1 MMINLDPPAQETS
14 QSLGQVARPPLAV
27 YVHFPW
33 CLKKC
38 PYCDFVSFEKDPPT
52 IEHERYAAA
61 VRQEILFRQ
70 ATFEN
75 YELISVFFGGGT
87 PSLWAPEA
95 LGSVLRALLAAA
107 PHRADDVEVTVECNP
122 SSLDREHASA
132 LADRGV
138 NRLSVGVQ
146 SLDARRLRFLGRWH
160 DPDEALRALEAAV
173 DAVPRVSGDLIYGVA
188 AQDPAHAQRPEEAAA
203 DVARVADTGVEHVS
217 AYALTIEEETRFGTL
232 KRQGRLPLLGDDVV
246 AETFLAVRET
256 LEGRG
261 MTHYEVSNYA
271 LTGQESRH
279 NAAYWRGHDYLGLG
293 CAAFGT
299 LSDEDGVGLRYRN
312 PLTPRRY
319 FAAAEAGTFAP
330 SFEEPLTPE
339 TRLLERLMLGLR
351 MREGV
356 DLHRA
361 ARELKLQP
369 LFEADRQRT
378 VHTLI
383 EAGKL
388 ELHEGRLRI
397 PPDMWLHADGIVADL
412 F

>member
-1 MMINLDPPAQETS
+1 MMINLDPSAQETS
-14 QSLGQVARPPLAV
+14 QSLGQGPRPPLAV

-61 VRQEILFRQ
+61 VRKEIAFR
-70 ATFEN
+70 AVTLEK

-95 LGSVLRALLAAA
+95 LGSVLEALLSAA
-107 PHRADDVEVTVECNP
+107 PHRADEVEVTVECNP
-122 SSLDREHASA
+122 SSLNREHASA

-160 DPDEALRALEAAV
+160 DPDEALRALDAAV
-173 DAVPRVSGDLIYGVA
+173 HAVPRVSGDLIFGVA
-188 AQDPAHAQRPEEAAA
+188 AQDPAQAQRPEEAAA
-203 DVARVADTGVEHVS
+203 DVARVAETGVEHVS

-232 KRQGRLPLLGDDVV
+232 KRQGRLPMLGDDVV

-271 LTGQESRH
+271 LEGGESRH

-299 LSDEDGVGLRYRN
+299 LSDHEGRGRRYRN

-319 FAAAEAGTFAP
+319 FAAADAGTFAP
-330 SFEEPLTPE
+330 SFEEPLAPE

-356 DLHRA
+356 DLRRA
-361 ARELKLQP
+361 TRELKLDP
-369 LFEADRQRT
+369 LLSDQRQHT
-378 VHTLI
+378 VDALI

-388 ELHEGRLRI
+388 ERAEGRLRI
-397 PPDMWLHADGIVADL
+397 PHHMWLHADGIIAEL